1 MTIPHLHQQKAFF
14 QFSYQMKAS
23 LKDDRHL
30 FGLGTFLESRLKL
43 SRTERGGGYDVGLRW
58 D

>member
-1 MTIPHLHQQKAFF
+1 MIGN
-14 QFSYQMKAS
+14 
-23 LKDDRHL
+23 L

-43 SRTERGGGYDVGLRW
+43 SHTERGGGYDVGLRW